1 MKDFVAE
8 IIHRCE
14 IELRE
19 AIADHEAAYPNGDWK
34 AANDRLGRV
43 RMIADAALQTHG
55 TWPVDKFAIG
65 NDRCLALLCA
75 AGTSEKAIA

>member
-34 AANDRLGRV
+34 AANERLGCV
-43 RMIADAALQTHG
+43 RLIADAALKAHG
-55 TWPVDKFAIG
+55 TWPVNKLAIG
-65 NDRCLALLCA
+65 NDHCIALLCA
-75 AGTSEKAIA
+75 AGTSGKAIA